1 MKSENDRD
9 SEVIEHPVDGIID
22 LHTFRPQDA
31 KNVVK
36 DYIEACLEE
45 EITQIRII
53 HGKGKGVL
61 RQIVHTVL
69 DRHPAVIAYRHD
81 AGQGS
86 WGATI
91 ATLDITGGSGAA
103 KH

>member
-1 MKSENDRD
+1 MKNENDRD

-36 DYIEACLEE
+36 DYIGACLEE

-61 RQIVHTVL
+61 RGIVHTVL
-69 DRHPAVIAYRHD
+69 DRHPAVIAYRTD

-86 WGATI
+86 WGATV
-91 ATLDITGGSGAA
+91 ATLDLTGGSGAA